1 VYLAASTRRGV
12 ALMTSDD
19 AYRTPAGVGP
29 CSSAT
34 RLHRAYGRAL
44 APVRLGRGGQVVG
57 YRLGP
62 LVFVVSTQ
70 RVRLVMLAA
79 KSFPV
84 QLAVNSG
91 ACGTGEE
98 G

>member
-1 VYLAASTRRGV
+1 
-12 ALMTSDD
+12 
-19 AYRTPAGVGP
+19 
-29 CSSAT
+29 
-34 RLHRAYGRAL
+34 
-44 APVRLGRGGQVVG
+44 VG
-57 YRLGP
+57 YRLGS